1 MKIKR
6 ILTALLLVA
15 VALSLVACNSQI
27 TADDAIETLD
37 KALETSFAADSAY
50 ITIKEYKSFQSKDS
64 KGNPRF
70 DKDNNPVMRQE
81 LVTVAKVQTYLSE
94 SGNENS
100 RITYIETSEYNDLG
114 EATTVSYWAGK
125 QTVGDKKNK
134 TEKQYLYKKYY
145 DSEKSKTVYERQEVK
160 NLNIFDYAEFSSFD
174 KKNILSSWY
183 TLKSDNYTFVSGTKR
198 GTVDNIV
205 IKIKSDYDKKLNEL
219 GDIYIRLTNGK
230 LTSIAA
236 EETQGNSI
244 FKNTITK
251 YKIDYLLEGAYIS
264 LPDGD
269 AIISEIDKL
278 TSKNKESSNIFNDN
292 AAIVKE
298 G

>member
-6 ILTALLLVA
+6 TLTVLLLVA
-15 VALSLVACNSQI
+15 VALSLVACNVQI
-27 TADDAIETLD
+27 TADDAVETLD

-70 DKDNNPVMRQE
+70 DKDQNPIMRQE
-81 LVTVAKVQTYLSE
+81 LVTVAKVQTYLST
-94 SGNENS
+94 SGDENS

-145 DSEKSKTVYERQEVK
+145 DNEKNKTVYERQEIK
-160 NLNIFDYAEFSSFD
+160 NLNVFDYAEFTPFD
-174 KKNILSSWY
+174 KKNLLSSWY
-183 TLKSDNYTFVSGTKR
+183 NLKSENYTFVKGTKS
-198 GTVDNIV
+198 GMVDNIV
-205 IKIKSDYDKKLNEL
+205 VKINSDYDKMLSEL
-219 GDIYIRLTNGK
+219 GDISIRLTNGK
-230 LTSIAA
+230 LTSISA
-236 EETQGNSI
+236 EESQGSSI
-244 FKNTITK
+244 FQNTVTK

-264 LPDGD
+264 LPDGN
-269 AIISEIDKL
+269 AIIAEIN
-278 TSKNKESSNIFNDN
+278 KNKESNNIFNDN
-292 AAIVKE
+292 ATIVKE
-298 G
+298 A